1 MKRLVLFFSLLF
13 SISFYGQN
21 DTLSVVRHTDNDF
34 VIPKDLK
41 VVFRGIKNELF
52 IDVPNAKSF
61 EISGNN
67 LIKKDKNTYDFNP
80 GAGLETILTIDIVLK
95 NNKKI
100 TEKHVFKIR
109 NVARIISTFNKI
121 EGNPL
126 IKLQKS
132 AFKDGVVDAMIGDKN
147 IRKIFEVKQ
156 FTIKIP
162 GIGAFV
168 IQGNK
173 IDNNTFEKIN
183 KQVSRGDMI
192 TIFDIKTKSSISSS
206 STIFEVLPLVIE
218 IL

>member
-1 MKRLVLFFSLLF
+1 MRFFRIVIFSLF

-80 GAGLETILTIDIVLK
+80 GGGLETILTIDIVLK

-121 EGNPL
+121 EGNPI

-132 AFKDGVVDAMIGDKN
+132 ALKDGVVDAMIGDKN
-147 IRKIFEVKQ
+147 IMKIFEVKQ

-192 TIFDIKTKSSISSS
+192 TIFDIKTKSSTFSS

>member
-1 MKRLVLFFSLLF
+1 M
-13 SISFYGQN
+13 
-21 DTLSVVRHTDNDF
+21 
-34 VIPKDLK
+34 
-41 VVFRGIKNELF
+41 E
-52 IDVPNAKSF
+52 SF

-80 GAGLETILTIDIVLK
+80 GGGLETILTIDIVLK

-121 EGNPL
+121 EGNPI

-132 AFKDGVVDAMIGDKN
+132 ALKDGVVDGMIGDKN
-147 IRKIFEVKQ
+147 IRKIFDVNQ

-162 GIGAFV
+162 GMGAIV

-173 IDNNTFEKIN
+173 IDDDTFEKIN
-183 KQVSRGDMI
+183 KQISRGDMI
-192 TIFDIKTKSSISSS
+192 TIFDIKTKSSTYSN
-206 STIFEVLPLVIE
+206 STIFEVSPLIIE

>member
-1 MKRLVLFFSLLF
+1 MKFFLIVIFSLL

-21 DTLSVVRHTDNDF
+21 DTLSVVRHTDTDL
-34 VIPKDLK
+34 ITPKNLK
-41 VVFRGIKNELF
+41 VVYRGIRNELF

-192 TIFDIKTKSSISSS
+192 TIFDIKTKSSTSSS

>member
-80 GAGLETILTIDIVLK
+80 GGGLETILTIDIVLK

-121 EGNPL
+121 EGNPI

-132 AFKDGVVDAMIGDKN
+132 ALKDGVVDAMIGDKN
-147 IRKIFEVKQ
+147 IMKIFEVKQ

-192 TIFDIKTKSSISSS
+192 TIFDIKTKSSTFSS